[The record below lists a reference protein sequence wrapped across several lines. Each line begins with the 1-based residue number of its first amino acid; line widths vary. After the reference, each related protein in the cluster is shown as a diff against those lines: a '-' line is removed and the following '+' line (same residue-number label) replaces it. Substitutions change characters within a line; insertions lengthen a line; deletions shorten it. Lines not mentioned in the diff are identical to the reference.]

1 MSTLE
6 KSRSAQT
13 QNDLEVVCRL
23 AENGEVVTD
32 PDLLARIRE
41 RSAEVRNDALRKF
54 GVQDIGVQI
63 IRELRD
69 RE

>member
-1 MSTLE
+1 MG
-6 KSRSAQT
+6 
-13 QNDLEVVCRL
+13 